1 MSPSPLPPFP
11 LPHLNLFRPQ
21 VLKPPTTSSS
31 SSSSID
37 SSFELPNRAI
47 VSEGPL
53 EMWRVFMEDPVVLD
67 NDPGGGGAAL
77 ARAHAQRNLDRSN
90 SIFRPLSSYV
100 QRVMHSQNAK
110 LAMAKDTA
118 RLMDI
123 HFGAAAAL
131 LGVASGSVTV
141 DLSNAFNKRLDELG
155 KLGLRL
161 VFRGTAAGSPPS
173 EPVYPTKAS
182 HHLENIL
189 TQARVSFGSNVF
201 AVSLEKIA
209 TQNDKARA
217 TIYDTVIM
225 TAVMVP
231 ASDSSSSSSS
241 SSSAPLLPGF
251 SWPVPAYVKPDV
263 KAAHAWPVKVVDM
276 LYGGKTRSNS
286 ATSEGTDAYAYY
298 CKLVSAPGFTTSEE
312 NAVPR
317 RGCIIYGGHG
327 MTPAGGEIPFFTT
340 TDWQQVKMRL
350 VAAGKVVTKAN
361 DTPSGWKNCVER
373 ISTSTKGWST
383 YKKWNDKKVY
393 ETGCLAFYTYKV

>member
-110 LAMAKDTA
+110 LALAKDMA
-118 RLMDI
+118 REMDI
-123 HFGAAAAL
+123 PYGEAAVL
-131 LGVASGSVTV
+131 TGVASGNVTV
-141 DLSNAFNKRLDELG
+141 ELSNAFNKRLEELG

-201 AVSLEKIA
+201 AVTLKDLTA
-209 TQNDKARA
+209 NDKARV
-217 TIYDTVIM
+217 TIYNTVIM

-231 ASDSSSSSSS
+231 ASDPSSSS

-251 SWPVPAYVKPDV
+251 KFPVPAYVKPDV
-263 KAAHAWPVKVVDM
+263 KAAFAWPANVAEL
-276 LYGGKTRSNS
+276 LYGGQTRSNS

-350 VAAGKVVTKAN
+350 VAAGKVMTKAN
-361 DTPSGWKNCVER
+361 DTPSCWKTIVER
-373 ISTSTKGWST
+373 ISTSAKGWST
-383 YKKWNDKKVY
+383 YKKWNDKLVY